1 MLKLIGIFISIF
13 LIFIIF
19 IQLPQENIG
28 LTSFANKT
36 NLLGSPSSAQRFL
49 NILTAFGILIYFGI
63 AIQLN
68 LSNS

>member
-1 MLKLIGIFISIF
+1 MLKLIGIFISVF

-19 IQLPQENIG
+19 IQLPQESLG

-49 NILTAFGILIYFGI
+49 DVLTTI
-63 AIQLN
+63 AIIVYFLIALKLN
-68 LSNS
+68 LS

>member
-1 MLKLIGIFISIF
+1 MLKLIGIFISVF

-19 IQLPQENIG
+19 IQLPQESIG

-49 NILTAFGILIYFGI
+49 DVLTTI
-63 AIQLN
+63 AIIVYFLIALKLN
-68 LSNS
+68 LS

>member
-19 IQLPQENIG
+19 IQLPQESSG

-49 NILTAFGILIYFGI
+49 SILTAVAILVYFGI
-63 AIQLN
+63 ALKLN
-68 LSNS
+68 FS

>member
-1 MLKLIGIFISIF
+1 MLKILGIFISIF

-19 IQLPQENIG
+19 IQLPQESAG

-49 NILTAFGILIYFGI
+49 DFLTVVSILVYFGI
-63 AIQLN
+63 AVKLN
-68 LSNS
+68 FS

>member
-19 IQLPQENIG
+19 IQLPQESAG
-28 LTSFANKT
+28 LTSFASKT

-49 NILTAFGILIYFGI
+49 DILTTVSIIAYFLI
-63 AIQLN
+63 ALKLN
-68 LSNS
+68 FS

>member
-49 NILTAFGILIYFGI
+49 DILTTTAIVVYVLI
-63 AIQLN
+63 ALKLN
-68 LSNS
+68 LSQ

>member
-19 IQLPQENIG
+19 IQLPQESIG

-49 NILTAFGILIYFGI
+49 DILTTTAIVVYFLI
-63 AIQLN
+63 ALKLN
-68 LSNS
+68 LSQ

>member
-49 NILTAFGILIYFGI
+49 DILTTTAIVVYFLI
-63 AIQLN
+63 ALKLN
-68 LSNS
+68 LSQ

>member
-19 IQLPQENIG
+19 IQLPQESIG

-49 NILTAFGILIYFGI
+49 DILTTTAIVVYVLI
-63 AIQLN
+63 ALKLN
-68 LSNS
+68 LSQ